1 MGSQRVGRFCVRT
14 QRDESGSCR
23 NHILSTTARN
33 IVKRGSA
40 DVKTRGGARAASTK
54 FTPEMEESLVEYQED
69 NCQYRLAQRTQGRAP
84 VGECAVVK
92 LPPSK
97 GENLQVHCAVSHEV
111 GLVHYAT
118 CRGSIKMK
126 NNAAF
131 VDAMKAHPV
140 YQEHFEVMMIVVVL
154 DNAAIHNETED
165 IAQGRNDLEL
175 LGLGPYS
182 PMCNPIKG
190 CFSASKARIKRCLS
204 LSHGVM
210 FDAPMVRRRSCGCSF
225 LKGQQ
230 NAASPALDSVL

>member
-69 NCQYRLAQRTQGRAP
+69 NCQYRLAQVRVDLEPAITNIEKRRIFGEALLKHAYRRTQGRAP

-140 YQEHFEVMMIVVVL
+140 YQEHFEVMMIVAVL
-154 DNAAIHNETED
+154 DNAAVHNETED

-182 PMCNPIKG
+182 PMCNPI
-190 CFSASKARIKRCLS
+190 R
-204 LSHGVM
+204 
-210 FDAPMVRRRSCGCSF
+210 
-225 LKGQQ
+225 
-230 NAASPALDSVL
+230 